1 MRQRGFDVAADAP
14 SRYCADMA
22 STRNSALSLFFGL
35 LLVGSA
41 VPASAD
47 DGCLNFKWDVSQERA
62 LFASAPTTLQAGKD
76 PMSVPMVIPN
86 GLYSLQLSAQDQVTY
101 KVTPPAKKSAA
112 PVYGGLAGLKISAPG
127 VYRIAMDLPAWIDVV
142 ADGALVKASDFQGQH
157 ECSAPHKIVEFE
169 LTGTRPLLLQ
179 LSNVGKDKILLTVT
193 AAPPRKF

>member
-1 MRQRGFDVAADAP
+1 VAADPAN
-14 SRYCADMA
+14 RYCAGMA
-22 STRNSALSLFFGL
+22 STRNSAFLLVLGL
-35 LLVGSA
+35 LMGGAA

-47 DGCLNFKWDVSQERA
+47 DGCLDFKWDVSKERA
-62 LFASAPTTLQAGKD
+62 LFAATPTALRAAMD
-76 PMSVPMVIPN
+76 PTSVPTVVPDS
-86 GLYSLQLSAQDQVTY
+86 LYSIQLSAQDQVTY
-101 KVTPPAKKSAA
+101 KVSPPAKKSAA